1 MIGYIKDFNPKPKG
15 GGIMKKGVRF
25 FGLAVVFLI
34 TITVLSAG
42 PTVAADK
49 SVTLK
54 MVQVFPKGQ
63 ANMFIVPTF
72 IKRVQEM
79 SKGRLKI
86 KLLGGPEAI
95 PTFDQFDAVRSGV
108 VDLNFN
114 VTAYYYR
121 KAVPEA
127 MITWLSKAANPTVE
141 RQTGFYDLLNEIHQ
155 KEGLYYLGR
164 GQWSSFYLWPN
175 KKVATPEDM
184 AGMKFRSGLIYD
196 AFLKSLDA
204 VPVTVTFPEIYTSL
218 ERKLVDGFSWPMEGV
233 SQYGWLE
240 VTKYCIDHPFYTGD
254 FVFLVNHKRF
264 NKLPKD
270 LQQVLI
276 DVVKEL
282 EPLMVKEYDKMV
294 QAERKK
300 IADAGVTFIKFAPKD
315 AKKYVEL
322 AWQAGYDEAKKICR
336 PQYFQ
341 KLMKMAGW

>member
-1 MIGYIKDFNPKPKG
+1 
-15 GGIMKKGVRF
+15 MKKGIRF
-25 FGLAVVFLI
+25 LGIAFTFLAILLVFP
-34 TITVLSAG
+34 VGSAISANDS
-42 PTVAADK
+42 T
-49 SVTLK
+49 TLK

-63 ANMFIVPTF
+63 ANMFVVPTF
-72 IKRVQEM
+72 IKKVQKL
-79 SKGRLKI
+79 SNGRLKI

-95 PTFDQFDAVRSGV
+95 PTFDQFDAVKSGV

-127 MITWLSKAANPTVE
+127 MITWLSKAESPTRE
-141 RQTGFYDLLNEIHQ
+141 RQTGFYDLLNEIHK
-155 KEGLYYLGR
+155 KEGLFYLGR

-175 KKVATPEDM
+175 KKIATPKEL

-196 AFLKSLDA
+196 SFLKRLDVA
-204 VPVTVTFPEIYTSL
+204 PVTVAFPEIYTSL

-254 FVFLVNHKRF
+254 FVFLANLKKF

-282 EPLMVKEYDKMV
+282 EPEMVKDYEKMV

-300 IADAGVTFIKFAPKD
+300 IVDAGVTFIKFAPQD
-315 AKKYVEL
+315 AKTYSDL

-336 PQYFQ
+336 PEYFQ
-341 KLMKMAGW
+341 KLMKMADW